1 MALSTG
7 KYEVDIPTVML
18 DAEQDLDYHWR
29 TYLDELKS
37 GEEML
42 ATSKVKLDRRK
53 TLPFQ
58 TFMLE

>member
-1 MALSTG
+1 MTLG
-7 KYEVDIPTVML
+7 KYEVEIPQNMH
-18 DAEQDLDYHWR
+18 DAEQILDQRWQW
-29 TYLDELKS
+29 YLDTLKS